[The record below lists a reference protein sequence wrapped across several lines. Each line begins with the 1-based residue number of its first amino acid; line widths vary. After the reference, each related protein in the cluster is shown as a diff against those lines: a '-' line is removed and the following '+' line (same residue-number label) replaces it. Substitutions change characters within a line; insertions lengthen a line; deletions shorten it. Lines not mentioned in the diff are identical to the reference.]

1 MCQVMEVS
9 RSGFYQYLK
18 NIDKNRIDPE
28 FEAMSAVRQIHNQ
41 TRGRYGS
48 RRMSKELR
56 SKGYDIGRYAA
67 RRLMIK
73 AGVTV
78 KHRKKFIKTTDS
90 RHNYPIAGNL
100 VNRQFQ
106 VDQPNRI
113 WCSDLSYL
121 WTMQGWLYLAVVID
135 LFSRKVVGWALSHS
149 LEASLA
155 TEALKMAF
163 WRRKPAKGFIHHSD
177 RGSQYAGH
185 QYQNLLKQYGM
196 TCSMSRKGNCYDMP
210 L

>member
-1 MCQVMEVS
+1 MRYDFIRRQQKAYSITTMCQVMEVS

-73 AGVTV
+73 TGVTV
-78 KHRKKFIKTTDS
+78 KLRKKFIKTTDS
-90 RHNYPIAGNL
+90 WKSCQSAVSGGSAQPDLVQRFVLFVDDAGL
-100 VNRQFQ
+100 V
-106 VDQPNRI
+106 VPGGCD
-113 WCSDLSYL
+113 
-121 WTMQGWLYLAVVID
+121 
-135 LFSRKVVGWALSHS
+135 
-149 LEASLA
+149 
-155 TEALKMAF
+155 
-163 WRRKPAKGFIHHSD
+163 
-177 RGSQYAGH
+177 
-185 QYQNLLKQYGM
+185 
-196 TCSMSRKGNCYDMP
+196 
-210 L
+210 